1 MNEELREY
9 QYNEEETPYAKL
21 QWEEIKGAEYRR
33 FQWGNEP
40 ELIHIIKTGFEDR
53 YMVIWEDAYELHL
66 GNVDHL
72 SKQEIEEK
80 FKIKL

>member
-1 MNEELREY
+1 MRDFEAKEFLP
-9 QYNEEETPYAKL
+9 EETNPFENLK
-21 QWEEIKGAEYRR
+21 WEEIKGAEYRR

-40 ELIHIIKTGFEDR
+40 EIIHIIKTGFEDQ
-53 YMVIWEDAYELHL
+53 YMVIWEDAFELQL

-72 SKQEIEEK
+72 SKTEIESR